1 MNFDV
6 ILFDLFDWLDN
17 DIFGGF
23 NKVIFL
29 LSILMGFLND
39 FFGNI

>member
-17 DIFGGF
+17 DIFSGF
-23 NKVIFL
+23 NLVIIL